1 MRTLG
6 LALLL
11 GLAAS
16 GCGSQASDDTLVA
29 YGRENSSGT
38 YMYFKEHV
46 LENADFGAGVQTLQ
60 GTGQVVQAVSKDKRA
75 MGYGGI
81 AYDKGVRVLKVRKD
95 AASPAIEPSEENVV
109 KGTYPISRYL
119 FFYTIGEPDG
129 ALKHFIDWA
138 RGPEGQKVCA
148 QVGYYPLPPDR
159 QVKPADAPPAGK
171 RTLSLKGSDTMVI
184 LGGKWVEHYMKKY
197 PDVTLQVTG
206 GGSGVGIK
214 ALKEG
219 ETQVCQSSRPMKQ
232 KEKDEMKAKHGKE
245 PVEFAVALDGL
256 AVFVHETNPL
266 REITLEQLKGIYTG
280 KVKTWGALAG
290 KAP

>member
-1 MRTLG
+1 MKAIGMAVLAGVAAGLGCMR
-6 LALLL
+6 AD
-11 GLAAS
+11 
-16 GCGSQASDDTLVA
+16 DDTLVA

-38 YMYFKEHV
+38 YLYFKEHV
-46 LENADFGAGVQTLQ
+46 LDNADFGAGVQTLQ
-60 GTGQVVQAVSKDKRA
+60 GTGQVVQAVSKDRRS

-81 AYDKGVRVLKVRKD
+81 AYDKGVRVLKVKKD
-95 AASPAIEPSEENVV
+95 AASPAIEPSEGNVV
-109 KGTYPISRYL
+109 TGTYPISRSLY
-119 FFYTIGEPDG
+119 FYTIGEPDPG
-129 ALKHFIDWA
+129 LRHFIDWA

-148 QVGYYPLPPDR
+148 KVGYYPLPVDK
-159 QVKPADAPPAGK
+159 QVKPADGPPAGK
-171 RTLSLKGSDTMVI
+171 RTITMKGSDTMVI

-219 ETQVCQSSRPMKQ
+219 ETHVCQSSRPMKP
-232 KEKDEMKAKHGKE
+232 KEKEEVKAKHGKE

-280 KVKTWGALAG
+280 KVKTWGQLAG

>member
-1 MRTLG
+1 MRIISV
-6 LALLL
+6 ALLV

-16 GCGSQASDDTLVA
+16 GCGQASDDTLVA

-46 LENADFGAGVQTLQ
+46 LENGDFGAGVQTLQ

-81 AYDKGVRVLKVRKD
+81 AYDKGVRVLLVKKD
-95 AASPAIEPSEENVV
+95 AASPAIAPSEENVV

-129 ALKHFIDWA
+129 ALRHFIDWA
-138 RGPEGQKVCA
+138 RGPEGQKVCS
-148 QVGYYPLPPDR
+148 QVGYYPLPLDR

-171 RTLSLKGSDTMVI
+171 RTLTMKGSDTMVI
-184 LGGKWVEHYMKKY
+184 LGGKWVEHYMKKF

-219 ETQVCQSSRPMKQ
+219 ETDICQSSRPMKQ
-232 KEKDEMKAKHGKE
+232 KEKDEMKAKHGKA

-256 AVFVHETNPL
+256 AIFVNETNPL

-280 KVKTWGALAG
+280 KVKTWGQLAG